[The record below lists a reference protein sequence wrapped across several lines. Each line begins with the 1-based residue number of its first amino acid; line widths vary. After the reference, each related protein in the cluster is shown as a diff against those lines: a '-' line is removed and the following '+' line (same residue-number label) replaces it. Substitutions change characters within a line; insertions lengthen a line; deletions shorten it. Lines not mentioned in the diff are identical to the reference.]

1 MFSSKSVYAC
11 TFMLQSVSKKR
22 LSRYGDDEKGYFDI
36 KLSNDQIKK
45 ICNNLSHIVYNT
57 IEKEETVDN
66 QE

>member
-1 MFSSKSVYAC
+1 
-11 TFMLQSVSKKR
+11 MLQSVGKKR
-22 LSRYGDDEKGYFDI
+22 LSRYGDYEKGYFDI